1 MTGPLGLLALCL
13 SCFVLGLLFPW
24 FNQRGAARKA
34 RLHALEQARQCA
46 IYPPTDTYHPEKRAA
61 YDDVFKRISLLIE
74 RAG

>member
-1 MTGPLGLLALCL
+1 MTAYETFL
-13 SCFVLGLLFPW
+13 SAVFCGATWHIGVLHIRL
-24 FNQRGAARKA
+24 RTA

-61 YDDVFKRISLLIE
+61 YDDVFRRISLLIE